1 MMSLEPSLLLALA
14 ALALAI
20 VALVVVGRRRRGG
33 AGKSRRPARQENLDT
48 VLSWQPEAVRVMTA
62 SESKAHA
69 LLKKALPGFIVLAQV
84 PMSRFLKVPTRNS
97 YSDWLQRVGHLNVD
111 LLLCDSSSKVLA
123 VIDVRAPQESERSR
137 RRHERMVRVLKA
149 AGITVHIWR
158 EDDLPSVADVR
169 ALFGSVLGAT
179 PGELAAQSA
188 RSGPSSQAQ
197 PLIPVAD
204 ITEVLAE
211 GDRDAERSDGM
222 EPVPS
227 GFFDDLDTPKPG
239 AKLH

>member
-1 MMSLEPSLLLALA
+1 MTDLEPTLLLAIA
-14 ALALAI
+14 ALAIAVLALFA
-20 VALVVVGRRRRGG
+20 VRRLKKDSHGTRRSIR
-33 AGKSRRPARQENLDT
+33 KEDLDT

-62 SESKAHA
+62 GESKAHA

-84 PMSRFLKVPTRNS
+84 PMSRFLRVPTRNS

-149 AGITVHIWR
+149 AGITVHTWR
-158 EDDLPSVADVR
+158 EDNLPSVQDVR
-169 ALFGSVLGAT
+169 ALFGSVLGGA
-179 PGELAAQSA
+179 PAEASAQAA
-188 RSGPSSQAQ
+188 RSGPSSQSE

-211 GDRDAERSDGM
+211 GDRDAERSAAM

-227 GFFDDLDTPKPG
+227 GFYEELDSSKPA